1 MEQNTSEKDSRT
13 IYENSENRYFVDA
26 RFGTSILQYGAI
38 ITAVIIVPL
47 GILFSFINLVA
58 PQKSMLGGL
67 WGILLSVLCIVLFA
81 SAILFVT
88 LKKYWVFT
96 ILVSEKGIS
105 VIGLLRK
112 IEARWSDVLSI
123 NVLSTRILFGGK
135 LIEVKTRVGNF
146 FFPLTMKDKSQEYP
160 KLDLLGEQWVSTDG
174 RKKPISIEN
183 CSLYME
189 IKERSSKG

>member
-1 MEQNTSEKDSRT
+1 MKENTSENDSRT
-13 IYENSENRYFVDA
+13 ISENDENRHFVDA

-38 ITAVIIVPL
+38 ITGVIIVPL
-47 GILFSFINLVA
+47 GILFSFISLVV
-58 PQKSMLGGL
+58 PQKSMPVGL
-67 WGILLSVLCIVLFA
+67 SGILLAVLCIVLFA

-88 LKKYWVFT
+88 LKKYWVFAV
-96 ILVSEKGIS
+96 IVSERGIT

-112 IEARWSDVLSI
+112 IEARWTDVLSI

-146 FFPLTMKDKSQEYP
+146 FFPLTMKDKNLEYP
-160 KLDLLGEQWVSTDG
+160 KLDVLGEQWESADG

-183 CSLYME
+183 CSLYTV
-189 IKERSSKG
+189 IKERLGKV